1 MLRLAYL
8 PVTVLLVCSFGWA
21 DPPPRRLH
29 GSYVATAYSVTGI
42 TASGEWTHRHV
53 VAADPDILP
62 LGTRLKIKR
71 AGRYSGEYVV
81 ADTGEKVQGRR
92 LDIYMPNTKECMRF
106 GKKRVK
112 VQVIELGNGTKAAT
126 QQADHVVKTEV
137 AKDVA
142 KGVVGNAATE
152 GDWKAKGAATAKAV
166 ESGQPLPAPKT
177 EDKPVAEAQPT
188 PKHDAPAQQNP
199 K

>member
-1 MLRLAYL
+1 MPRLCLLIVSFIVICSAILASAPPSHVQGAYL
-8 PVTVLLVCSFGWA
+8 
-21 DPPPRRLH
+21 
-29 GSYVATAYSVTGI
+29 ATAYSVTGI

-53 VAADPDILP
+53 VAADPELLP

-81 ADTGEKVQGRR
+81 ADTGEKVQGRK
-92 LDIYMPNTKECMRF
+92 LDIYMPNTTECKKF

-112 VQVIELGNGTKAAT
+112 VQVLELGNGTQTAT
-126 QQADHVVKTEV
+126 KEADQVVKTEV

-152 GDWKAKGAATAKAV
+152 VDWNSKGAATAKAIQT
-166 ESGQPLPAPKT
+166 GQPLPAPKT
-177 EDKPVAEAQPT
+177 DEKP
-188 PKHDAPAQQNP
+188 APPPQ
-199 K
+199 